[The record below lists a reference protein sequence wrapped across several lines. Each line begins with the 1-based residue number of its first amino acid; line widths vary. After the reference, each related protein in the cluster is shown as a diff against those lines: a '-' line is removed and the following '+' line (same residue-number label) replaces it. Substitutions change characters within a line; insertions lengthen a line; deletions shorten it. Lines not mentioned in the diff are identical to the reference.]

1 MMELDYVS
9 GYIERNKE
17 GKYDGLL
24 KVEGID
30 LSPIQAIM
38 FNEGGKTYL
47 WIKRKDILEYDFE
60 TTRYIRRKREPRF
73 EAYLEKII
81 DGNAVAYKGEFLF
94 LRFRFSIIG
103 VWDTIDG
110 FDKGRLNLY
119 VERLPQERQEIINAL
134 RNTKNEKH

>member
-17 GKYDGLL
+17 GKYDGHL

-47 WIKRKDILEYDFE
+47 WIKRKDVLEYDFE

-94 LRFRFSIIG
+94 LRFRFSIVG
-103 VWDTIDG
+103 VWDTVDG

-119 VERLPQERQEIINAL
+119 VERLPQKRQEIINAL
-134 RNTKNEKH
+134 RNTKK

>member
-47 WIKRKDILEYDFE
+47 WIKRKDVLEYDFE

-94 LRFRFSIIG
+94 LRFRFSIVG
-103 VWDTIDG
+103 VWDTVDG